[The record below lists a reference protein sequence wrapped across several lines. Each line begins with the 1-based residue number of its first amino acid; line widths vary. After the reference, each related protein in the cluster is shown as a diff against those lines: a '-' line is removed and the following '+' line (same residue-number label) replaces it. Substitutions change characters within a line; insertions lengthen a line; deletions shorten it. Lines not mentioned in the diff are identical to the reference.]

1 MSKTES
7 PYTNKYYLHFE
18 KGMYLCSHCKAPL
31 FSSKSKY
38 DSGCGWPT
46 FYKEAAEDTLTLF
59 EDHSEGKVRTA
70 IACKSCNSP
79 LGHVFND
86 GPQPTGLRFCVNSY
100 ALHFEN
106 EEGKD

>member
-1 MSKTES
+1 MAKTES

-18 KGMYLCSHCKAPL
+18 KGMYHCSHCNTPL

-46 FYKEAAEDTLTLF
+46 FYKEAAEDTLTLS
-59 EDHSEGKVRTA
+59 EDRSEGKVRTA
-70 IACKSCNSP
+70 IACKSCNSS

-86 GPQPTGLRFCVNSY
+86 GPQPSGLRFCVNSY

-106 EEGKD
+106 EEGID

>member
-1 MSKTES
+1 MWLANILQGSRRRHAN
-7 PYTNKYYLHFE
+7 P
-18 KGMYLCSHCKAPL
+18 
-31 FSSKSKY
+31 
-38 DSGCGWPT
+38 
-46 FYKEAAEDTLTLF
+46 F
-59 EDHSEGKVRTA
+59 EDRSEGKVRTA

-106 EEGKD
+106 EEGID

>member
-1 MSKTES
+1 MSKTEA

-18 KGMYLCSHCKAPL
+18 NGMYLCSHCKAPL

-38 DSGCGWPT
+38 DSDVDGST
-46 FYKEAAEDTLTLF
+46 FYKEAEDGTLILT
-59 EDHSEGKVRTA
+59 EDRSEGKVRTA
-70 IACKSCNSP
+70 IACKSCKSP

-106 EEGKD
+106 EGR